1 MDIVIVTYNSEKWI
15 KRCLDSLLKA
25 KALSSDLKLFFVDN
39 HSSDQTVELLTA
51 YEKKDDFSRFEIIQ
65 QEQNQGFGN
74 ANNLG
79 ASFGKDEI
87 VCFLNV
93 DTEVFEDTFKRLEE
107 IIAESSKEI
116 GAWEFRQLPYEH
128 PKIYDP
134 VTGITS
140 WMSGAAFAVRR
151 EIFEKLQGFD
161 KNIFMYAEDVDFSWR
176 LRASDYKIK
185 YCPTVKI
192 MHYSYE
198 SIGAVKPAQYVNSLI
213 NNLLLRYRFGS
224 FSDVMRGYFQFAIV
238 FFLHRAP
245 YPGAKKQLLQAF
257 AAHFS
262 CISSFNNKSYARAQV
277 GQFLEWD
284 DEITRDNKIQTQK
297 DCEFCPLVSIIV
309 RTCQRAEV
317 LREALIS
324 IRNQTYSNIEVIVVE
339 DGEASAEKMIVE
351 EFSDLNIRYYSTGKK
366 AGRSEAGNLALSKAA
381 GEYINFLDDDDIFFA
396 DHVETLVQALAQN
409 RKYLAAYAF
418 GFETPVVVESTSP
431 YKYHIK
437 AYNKRYTTAF
447 DEVELCYHNFI
458 PIQCIMFSRRLYE
471 EFGGFD
477 SSLDYLEDWDLWV
490 RYAQRTKYIC
500 VEKTTSLYRVP
511 FEQKIQKERQHQLDE
526 ALKTVRKKHESY
538 EIPVSAARLAVY
550 GKKRIWEK

>member
-176 LRASDYKIK
+176 LRAS
-185 YCPTVKI
+185 
-192 MHYSYE
+192 
-198 SIGAVKPAQYVNSLI
+198 
-213 NNLLLRYRFGS
+213 R
-224 FSDVMRGYFQFAIV
+224 
-238 FFLHRAP
+238 
-245 YPGAKKQLLQAF
+245 LQ
-257 AAHFS
+257 
-262 CISSFNNKSYARAQV
+262 N
-277 GQFLEWD
+277 
-284 DEITRDNKIQTQK
+284 
-297 DCEFCPLVSIIV
+297 
-309 RTCQRAEV
+309 
-317 LREALIS
+317 
-324 IRNQTYSNIEVIVVE
+324 
-339 DGEASAEKMIVE
+339 
-351 EFSDLNIRYYSTGKK
+351 
-366 AGRSEAGNLALSKAA
+366 
-381 GEYINFLDDDDIFFA
+381 
-396 DHVETLVQALAQN
+396 
-409 RKYLAAYAF
+409 
-418 GFETPVVVESTSP
+418 
-431 YKYHIK
+431 
-437 AYNKRYTTAF
+437 
-447 DEVELCYHNFI
+447 
-458 PIQCIMFSRRLYE
+458 
-471 EFGGFD
+471 
-477 SSLDYLEDWDLWV
+477 
-490 RYAQRTKYIC
+490 
-500 VEKTTSLYRVP
+500 
-511 FEQKIQKERQHQLDE
+511 
-526 ALKTVRKKHESY
+526 
-538 EIPVSAARLAVY
+538 
-550 GKKRIWEK
+550 